1 MTILLSSFDRGD
13 IAFGRAEA
21 LGSHH
26 LAPFRLKRR
35 DLPV

>member
-26 LAPFRLKRR
+26 LHPSA
-35 DLPV
+35 